1 MSKFAQ
7 HIVHTCT
14 LYWLGAKRRIIPLAG
29 GNDSSQEQ
37 DNLSNSSGQEI
48 QPIGTGKSTQLL
60 WAVQCFHRYGT
71 QSTPKKIAFVFL
83 TINTICKAR

>member
-14 LYWLGAKRRIIPLAG
+14 LYWLKAKRRIIPLAG

-48 QPIGTGKSTQLL
+48 QPNLQVHENQPNS
-60 WAVQCFHRYGT
+60 YG
-71 QSTPKKIAFVFL
+71 QSIAFTGMEHKVHPKILHLFF
-83 TINTICKAR
+83 

>member
-48 QPIGTGKSTQLL
+48 QPNLQVQEKQPNSYGLSMLSQVWNTTNTQKYCI
-60 WAVQCFHRYGT
+60 CF
-71 QSTPKKIAFVFL
+71 S
-83 TINTICKAR
+83 NN

>member
-48 QPIGTGKSTQLL
+48 QPNL
-60 WAVQCFHRYGT
+60 
-71 QSTPKKIAFVFL
+71 
-83 TINTICKAR
+83 

>member
-14 LYWLGAKRRIIPLAG
+14 LYWLKAKRRIIPLAG

-48 QPIGTGKSTQLL
+48 QPNLQ
-60 WAVQCFHRYGT
+60 VQE
-71 QSTPKKIAFVFL
+71 
-83 TINTICKAR
+83 N

>member
-37 DNLSNSSGQEI
+37 ENLSNSSGQEI
-48 QPIGTGKSTQLL
+48 QPNLQVQENQPNSYGQSNVFTGMEHK
-60 WAVQCFHRYGT
+60 VH
-71 QSTPKKIAFVFL
+71 PKILHLFF
-83 TINTICKAR
+83 